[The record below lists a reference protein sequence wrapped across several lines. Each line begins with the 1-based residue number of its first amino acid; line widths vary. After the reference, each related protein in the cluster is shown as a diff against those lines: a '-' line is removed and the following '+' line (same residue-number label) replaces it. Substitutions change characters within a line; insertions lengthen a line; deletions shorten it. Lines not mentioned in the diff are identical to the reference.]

1 MQPDTTKF
9 WTLAEIRVAI
19 AKILV
24 ESLGV
29 DEGEVT
35 DDAALIRDLG
45 AESIDFLDISFK
57 CQQVFGVDFPA
68 RLIQDRVVAWRDLG
82 VLAKV
87 IETTYTVAVT
97 SDELRTVAPATISA
111 MLAHLSAKHGIARE
125 DDDERRLSLA
135 VAERLLGEL
144 DGIGM
149 DFSDLKTDVLAAY
162 LLENLHSPAAM
173 DEVMNRFTVRALTTY
188 VATQLEKAARL
199 ASA

>member
-1 MQPDTTKF
+1 
-9 WTLAEIRVAI
+9 
-19 AKILV
+19 
-24 ESLGV
+24 
-29 DEGEVT
+29 
-35 DDAALIRDLG
+35 
-45 AESIDFLDISFK
+45 
-57 CQQVFGVDFPA
+57 VDFPA

-87 IETTYTVAVT
+87 VEARYGVAVT

-111 MLAHLSAKHGIARE
+111 MLAHLSAKHGVARA
-125 DDDERRLSLA
+125 DGDEGQLAIA

-149 DFSDLKTDVLAAY
+149 DFSDLKTDVLAGY

-188 VATQLEKAARL
+188 VAAQLEKAARL